1 MNAILCP
8 YCRSEIAA
16 GESAAYCNA
25 CGTPHHQD
33 CYQENGGCTV
43 FGCRLA
49 PPEEAKIQVSAPE
62 LQVSEF
68 AVPVPNTGQTKTRST
83 YVLLGVLLGAF
94 GAHNFYAGNRN
105 RALIQLGI
113 TVLTLGYGSP
123 FSWIWAAIEVCTN
136 DKDSRGMQLAS

>member
-1 MNAILCP
+1 MPSCVHIAEA
-8 YCRSEIAA
+8 RSRPARVRRTAMPAEHRITRIVTRRTVDVRCLAA
-16 GESAAYCNA
+16 DWLRRKKPKSKSRR
-25 CGTPHHQD
+25 Q
-33 CYQENGGCTV
+33 
-43 FGCRLA
+43 
-49 PPEEAKIQVSAPE
+49 

-123 FSWIWAAIEVCTN
+123 FSWIWAVIEV
-136 DKDSRGMQLAS
+136 